1 MADEKHEEAREENRL
16 IAERRAKLAQLRR
29 SGPGGA
35 DAGNGGGGGAS
46 GGSGGAFPNDFR
58 RDALAGQ
65 LHSSFGERSGEW
77 LEANPTRVRVGGRL
91 MFKRLMG
98 KASFAKIGDRSGQI
112 QLYLQQEALGAVY
125 EAFKSWDVGDI
136 VGAGGVL
143 FRTKTGELSVRV
155 ETLRLLVKSLRPL
168 PDKWHG
174 LADTE
179 TRYRQRYVDL
189 IMSERSREVFRVRA
203 RIVRYLRDFLDSL
216 DFLEVE
222 TPMMQP
228 IPGGAAA
235 RPFRTHHNA
244 LDLDMYLRIAPELY
258 LKRLLVGGIERVYEI
273 NRNFRNEGL
282 STQHNPEFTMLE
294 LYLAYADYRD
304 LMEWIEKAIRGLA
317 DTLHGALQITYQGR
331 SYDLSRPFRRLT
343 MEQAIIENN
352 PGIDPLS
359 LRDPTYLRKRCEQL
373 GLRFTAHDGPGKLQF
388 EIFEKTAE
396 STLLDPSFVHA
407 YPAEVSPL
415 SRPNDADPFVADRF
429 EFFVAG
435 REIANGFSE
444 LNDPEEQAARFRAQ
458 AARKDRGDE
467 EAMFYD
473 ADYVRA
479 LEYAMPPAA
488 GLGVGID
495 RLVMFFTDSPS
506 IRDVILFP
514 HMRPEGYSGRE

>member
-1 MADEKHEEAREENRL
+1 MKKNDTTDSGGGETQGDENKL
-16 IAERRAKLAQLRR
+16 IAERRAKLAELRA
-29 SGPGGA
+29 SAGPGG
-35 DAGNGGGGGAS
+35 GAY
-46 GGSGGAFPNDFR
+46 PNDFR
-58 RDALAGQ
+58 RDALAGELQ
-65 LHSSFGERSGEW
+65 AAYGEKSGEW
-77 LEANPTRVRVGGRL
+77 LEANPTRVTVGGRL
-91 MFKRLMG
+91 MFKRVMG
-98 KASFAKIGDRSGQI
+98 KASFAKLADRTGQI
-112 QLYLQQEALGAVY
+112 QLYLQQEALGPAY
-125 EAFKSWDVGDI
+125 EAFKGFDVGDI
-136 VGAGGVL
+136 LGGAGLL
-143 FRTKTGELSVRV
+143 FRTRTGELSVRA
-155 ETLRLLVKSLRPL
+155 EQLRLLVKSLRPL

-179 TRYRQRYVDL
+179 TRYRRRYVDL
-189 IMSERSREVFRVRA
+189 IMSDASREVFRTRA
-203 RIVRYLRDFLDSL
+203 RLVRYLRDFLDAL
-216 DFLEVE
+216 GFLEVE

-258 LKRLLVGGIERVYEI
+258 LKRLIVGGLDRVYEI

-294 LYLAYADYRD
+294 LYLAWADYHD
-304 LMEWIEKAIRGLA
+304 LMDWVEKATRGLA
-317 DTLHGALQITYQGR
+317 ATLNGALELTYQGR
-331 SYDLSRPFRRLT
+331 RYDLAQPFRRVT
-343 MEQAIIENN
+343 VEQAIIERN

-359 LRDPTYLRKRCEQL
+359 LRDLTYLRKRCEPL
-373 GLRFTAHDGPGKLQF
+373 GIVYTPDDGPGKLL
-388 EIFEKTAE
+388 IGLFEKTAE
-396 STLLDPSFVHA
+396 AQLLDPTFVYA
-407 YPAEVSPL
+407 YPVEVSPL

-429 EFFVAG
+429 EFFIAG

-458 AARKDRGDE
+458 AARKERGDE

-479 LEYAMPPAA
+479 LEYGMPPTA

-495 RLVMFFTDSPS
+495 RLVMFFTDSAS

-514 HMRPEGYSGRE
+514 HMRPEA

>member
-1 MADEKHEEAREENRL
+1 MTKNGNNTTGSGGGEDGGDENKL
-16 IAERRAKLAQLRR
+16 IAERRAKLAELRR
-29 SGPGGA
+29 HGI
-35 DAGNGGGGGAS
+35 
-46 GGSGGAFPNDFR
+46 AFPNDFR
-58 RDALAGQ
+58 RDVL
-65 LHSSFGERSGEW
+65 SGELQASYGARDEQW
-77 LEANPTRVRVGGRL
+77 LEANPTRVNVGGRM
-91 MFKRLMG
+91 MFKRVMG
-98 KASFAKIGDRSGQI
+98 KASFAKIADRTGLI
-112 QLYLQQEALGAVY
+112 QLYLQQQTLGPSY
-125 EAFKSWDVGDI
+125 ESFKAFDVGDI

-143 FRTKTGELSVRV
+143 FRTRTGELSVRV
-155 ETLRLLVKSLRPL
+155 DSLRLLAKSLRPL

-189 IMSERSREVFRVRA
+189 IMSEASRNVFRTRT
-203 RIVRYLRDFLDSL
+203 RIVRYLRDFLDAL

-258 LKRLLVGGIERVYEI
+258 LKRLIVGGLERVYEI

-294 LYLAYADYRD
+294 LYLAYADYD
-304 LMEWIEKAIRGLA
+304 DIMDWVEKATRGLA
-317 DTLHGALQITYQGR
+317 DMLNGRLELTYQGR
-331 SYDLSRPFRRLT
+331 HYDLGKPFRRVT
-343 MEQAIIENN
+343 VEQAIIEAN
-352 PGIDPLS
+352 PGIDPMS
-359 LRDPTYLRKRCEQL
+359 LRDLTYLRRRCGEL
-373 GLRFTAHDGPGKLQF
+373 GIAAGEHDGPGKLQI
-388 EIFEKTAE
+388 ELFEKTAE
-396 STLLDPSFVHA
+396 GKLLEPTFVYA

-415 SRPNDADPFVADRF
+415 SRPNDADPFIADRF
-429 EFFVAG
+429 EFFIAG

-444 LNDPEEQAARFRAQ
+444 LNDPEDQAARFRAQ
-458 AARKDRGDE
+458 VAAKDRGDE

-479 LEYAMPPAA
+479 LEYGMPPAA

-514 HMRPEGYSGRE
+514 HMRPEG